1 MSSSVMQNIVAKSVA
16 VDSLFVNHRPIFGN
30 NNAIVKAV
38 AAKGTTAI
46 NSGAITI
53 PANALITRLSIIV
66 TTKLEGF
73 TGTVGHKVGTLS
85 DDTAISAADSSSLKG
100 TSNFVDAGVGTST
113 DNVLLLALNTDG
125 NKILIQTATALSA
138 AERDIFMQVDSS
150 IGSFTAG
157 TCQFI
162 VEYTQ
167 IE

>member
-38 AAKGTTAI
+38 AAKGTSAI

-66 TTKLEGF
+66 TTKLEGH

-85 DDTAISAADSSSLKG
+85 DDVEISAADSSSLKS
-100 TSNFVDAGVGTST
+100 TSDYVDVGVGTST
-113 DNVLLLALNTDG
+113 DNVLLLALDG
-125 NKILIQTATALSA
+125 VNKILIKTATALSA
-138 AERDIFMQVDSS
+138 GERDIFMQVDSS